1 MAAGMI
7 DCPQLVYT
15 SASRTL
21 EGPGFGVFAMSRD
34 WPAALGTSRST
45 LGPLIGQPS
54 DRPAFGVLSSH
65 GGRLAYAKVPV
76 EADDFGRRGNYV
88 VHLLWD
94 ASASL
99 SARDVLEL
107 HRSGGFVSAVIG
119 DPSREAPRVR
129 VPAAR
134 RTPPSLA
141 ADEIDTLVPS
151 LAALLAA
158 VESGSGAVR
167 VPGVSVLFDVLPGGL
182 GAGVS
187 LHVGTADPM
196 GDTAP
201 VALLVGSY
209 ADPAADATNCG
220 RARALLEAAAKGE
233 LCPDDVAR
241 FDELDAWL
249 FADAWMELE
258 PAALT
263 EAQLV
268 AVLASPGAGR
278 WLASARAAS
287 VATAVAAEDREVEA
301 ALRSAI
307 TRDAAAR
314 AGVRSVELVSVLKA
328 VFDGIPART
337 ADFSGLT
344 QGDLATAF
352 LKELGRG
359 RRLPRI
365 SAEAGLL
372 IEQSLGLGH
381 PVPLIGLTEDVEGLA
396 GLVARRPVVREA
408 LLREWT
414 SVAWSPAHDQ
424 LLGQL
429 VLYDAEWFG
438 TLAPLS
444 PASALQS
451 ALAWAGRQMTA
462 RQVERLAVTVASSEV
477 SGRGWALRC
486 VLFPCGLPAEE
497 IAAIA
502 ARHFEVFARDDGW
515 PRPLARETA
524 ELLQGPPD
532 DPPPKRRRR
541 G

>member
-1 MAAGMI
+1 MAPGMT

-21 EGPGFGVFAMSRD
+21 EGPGFGVFAMSRA
-34 WPAALGTSRST
+34 WPSALGTSRST
-45 LGPLIGQPS
+45 LGPFIGQPA
-54 DRPAFGVLSSH
+54 DGAAFGVLATS
-65 GGRLAYAKVPV
+65 GGRLAYSKMPV

-99 SARDVLEL
+99 TARDVLAL
-107 HRSGGFVSAVIG
+107 HRSGGFVSAVSG
-119 DPSREAPRVR
+119 DPTREAPPVR
-129 VPAAR
+129 VPRAR
-134 RTPPSLA
+134 RTTPSLA
-141 ADEIDTLVPS
+141 LDEIDTLVPS

-158 VESGSGAVR
+158 VESGGGAVR
-167 VPGVSVLFDVLPGGL
+167 VPGVSVLFDVLPRGL
-182 GAGVS
+182 GDSVS

-196 GDTAP
+196 GDTAA
-201 VALLVGSY
+201 VAVLVGTY
-209 ADPAADATNCG
+209 AEPAADTTNCG

-233 LCPDDVAR
+233 LCPDDVTR

-249 FADAWMELE
+249 FADAWMDLE

-263 EAQLV
+263 ESQLV

-314 AGVRSVELVSVLKA
+314 AGVRSVELGSVLKA
-328 VFDGIPART
+328 VFDGIPSRT

-359 RRLPRI
+359 RRLPRV

-381 PVPLIGLTEDVEGLA
+381 PVPLIGLTDDVEGLA

-408 LLREWT
+408 LLREWAV
-414 SVAWSPAHDQ
+414 SAWSPAHDQ
-424 LLGQL
+424 LLAQL
-429 VLYDAEWFG
+429 LLYDAEWFA

-444 PASALQS
+444 PPSALQT
-451 ALAWAGRQMTA
+451 ALAWAARQMSA
-462 RQVERLAVTVASSEV
+462 RQVERLAVTVASSEL
-477 SGRGWALRC
+477 SGHGWALRC

-497 IAAIA
+497 IAAITT
-502 ARHFEVFARDDGW
+502 RHFEVFARDDGW
-515 PRPLARETA
+515 PRPLARETGA
-524 ELLQGPPD
+524 LLAGPPED
-532 DPPPKRRRR
+532 PPKRRRR
-541 G
+541 